1 MGDSELAEDKLVRYL
16 GNVRTVSVGE
26 KNIFFFYPSEFL
38 VGTPITKGKL
48 TREKYINLFNVSFI

>member
-1 MGDSELAEDKLVRYL
+1 MAEDKLVRYL

-26 KNIFFFYPSEFL
+26 KNIFFFYPSKFL
-38 VGTPITKGKL
+38 VGIPITKGKL

>member
-26 KNIFFFYPSEFL
+26 KNIFFFYPSKFL
-38 VGTPITKGKL
+38 VGIPITKGKL
-48 TREKYINLFNVSFI
+48 TREKYIDLLNVSFI